1 MNFWIQF
8 WSWFFFISLALFCIL
23 EVVVLI
29 GGFLNIRSLFK
40 SLSRPAEHRESDT
53 PDAAAGLRERTE
65 KLP

>member
-8 WSWFFFISLALFCIL
+8 WSWFFFIGLALFFIL

-40 SLSRPAEHRESDT
+40 SLSRPAEHRESDA
-53 PDAAAGLRERTE
+53 PGGEAGKAE

>member
-23 EVVVLI
+23 EVVVLV

-40 SLSRPAEHRESDT
+40 SLSRPAERRESDAPHQVT
-53 PDAAAGLRERTE
+53 GETDRAE